1 MKTSRPTKTAS
12 AEARSSSRRVRLSG
26 RATTLRKL
34 AEKLETEALNLSP
47 PNAAEQASSLSKDAT
62 TLRKEAEQLEAEAI
76 DLTAPSAAQQAA
88 NEIRSRKGKM
98 AVFLGAGASKT
109 FGWPLTNELLPII
122 LDGLIKE
129 DLFKDARINTTA
141 QNVADRKLL
150 RKTLLALCPGMAL
163 TRTFLKD
170 CENRLP
176 LVTSLLSVLDFSL
189 SAGQSIVSGLTPE
202 ELKDARSLLERA
214 IYEAIAHET
223 KMRAPDYWPP
233 RRSNKLAPL
242 LTGWL
247 DKTRSDKTKIGVIT
261 SNYDV
266 AIEQAWGFNRQ
277 NMFDRD
283 SKSHVNGLEVDFGFD
298 WTWPSDKSPPEVMAR
313 PTTPKRRL
321 YKLHGSTN
329 WLRCGLCDRVYVN
342 PEVDI
347 AVYAYDRKT
356 TPENSCHCGHA
367 KLEVQ
372 IVSPSFVREMRSP
385 NLISVWQQA
394 LNWLRRAD
402 DWIVIGYSFPD
413 EDLNIRSLF
422 TRAFAS
428 REKPPFITAIQFGT
442 NNQTRIRYEAFFPS
456 KQLTFLNGG
465 LEVFLRASQ

>member
-1 MKTSRPTKTAS
+1 MKTKHPTVNVPPKPS
-12 AEARSSSRRVRLSG
+12 SLGQEA
-26 RATTLRKL
+26 TNLRKQ
-34 AEKLETEALNLSP
+34 AERLETEAINPTAPS
-47 PNAAEQASSLSKDAT
+47 AAQQASSLSKQAT
-62 TLRKEAEQLEAEAI
+62 NLRKEAEKFETEAI
-76 DLTAPSAAQQAA
+76 NLTASSAAQQAA
-88 NEIRSRKGKM
+88 NEIRRRKGKV

-109 FGWPLTNELLPII
+109 FGWPLTNELFPII
-122 LDGLIKE
+122 LDGLVKE
-129 DLFKDARINTTA
+129 DLFEDARINTPA
-141 QNVADRKLL
+141 QNAADRRLL

-163 TRTFLKD
+163 TRTFLKG
-170 CENRLP
+170 CRERLP
-176 LVTSLLSVLDFSL
+176 LVTSLLSMLDFSL
-189 SAGQSIVSGLTPE
+189 SAGQSIVLGLTPE

-223 KMRAPDYWPP
+223 VAREPNYWPP

-242 LTGWL
+242 LANWL
-247 DKTRSDKTKIGVIT
+247 DKSRPDTTQVGVIT

-266 AIEQAWGFNRQ
+266 AMEQAWHFNR
-277 NMFDRD
+277 D
-283 SKSHVNGLEVDFGFD
+283 SMTHVTNLGMDFGFN
-298 WTWPSDKSPPEVMAR
+298 WTWPSNKFPPDVIRR
-313 PTTPKRRL
+313 PAAPKRRL

-329 WLRCGLCDRVYVN
+329 WLRCGLCDRIYVN

-347 AVYAYDRKT
+347 AVYAYDRKIEASNT
-356 TPENSCHCGHA
+356 CHCGHA

-394 LNWLRRAD
+394 LDWLRASD
-402 DWIVIGYSFPD
+402 DWVIIGYSFPD

-428 REKPPFITAIQFGT
+428 RESPPFITAVQFGT

-465 LEVFLRASQ
+465 LEVFLQATNGK

>member
-1 MKTSRPTKTAS
+1 MKITHPTHEVPSDAS
-12 AEARSSSRRVRLSG
+12 SLSK
-26 RATTLRKL
+26 RADNLRKQ
-34 AEKLETEALNLSP
+34 AAKLETEALN
-47 PNAAEQASSLSKDAT
+47 
-62 TLRKEAEQLEAEAI
+62 
-76 DLTAPSAAQQAA
+76 LTAPSAAQQAA
-88 NEIRSRKGKM
+88 NEIRSRKGKV

-122 LDGLIKE
+122 LDGLIQG
-129 DLFKDARINTTA
+129 DLFEDARINTRA
-141 QNVADRKLL
+141 QNADDRRLL

-163 TRTFLKD
+163 TRRFLRDCKD
-170 CENRLP
+170 RLP
-176 LVTSLLSVLDFSL
+176 LVTSLLSMLDFSL
-189 SAGQSIVSGLTPE
+189 SAGQSIVSGLTPD

-214 IYEAIAHET
+214 IYEAIAHESVA
-223 KMRAPDYWPP
+223 RAPNYWPP
-233 RRSNKLAPL
+233 RHSNRLAPQL
-242 LTGWL
+242 AGWL
-247 DKTRSDKTKIGVIT
+247 DKTRPNKAQVGVIT

-266 AIEQAWGFNRQ
+266 AMEQAWRFNR
-277 NMFDRD
+277 D
-283 SKSHVNGLEVDFGFD
+283 SMSHLKGLAVDFGFD
-298 WTWPSDKSPPEVMAR
+298 WTWPSDKFPPDVMAR
-313 PTTPKRRL
+313 PAAPKRRL

-347 AVYAYDRKT
+347 AVYAYDRKIQAT
-356 TPENSCHCGHA
+356 NSCHCGHA

-394 LNWLRRAD
+394 LNWLRRSD

-428 REKPPFITAIQFGT
+428 RESPPFITAVQFGT
-442 NNQTRIRYEAFFPS
+442 NEQTRIRYEAFFPS

-465 LEVFLRASQ
+465 LEVFLRATNGK